1 VSATTLSRNQHVAL
15 LVLMGAMLVG
25 ILLAAGI
32 YLSEFWFW
40 VVWAVLGLGGW
51 SNRYYN
57 QRKTPGWALVPS
69 AIFGAAAMIY
79 YFDKL
84 ISEA

>member
-1 VSATTLSRNQHVAL
+1 MSQTTLSRNQHAVL
-15 LVLMGAMLVG
+15 LALMGAMLVG

-69 AIFGAAAMIY
+69 GVMGGVAFLY
-79 YFDKL
+79 YFDQIL
-84 ISEA
+84 SEG